1 MAREILIA
9 LVGMVLL
16 AAAFLALVRGAPSLD
31 FPLVAASAPVY
42 ANPQCAVPTLDY
54 SKRPRRLDWKAIA

>member
-1 MAREILIA
+1 MR
-9 LVGMVLL
+9 
-16 AAAFLALVRGAPSLD
+16 S
-31 FPLVAASAPVY
+31 LVAAVLAMIALAILFVVLMREDDRPAPPLLVESSATVY